1 MGNLSLLMILNK
13 IISDVL
19 LRLDLAKIC
28 ANLWHELMKIFLD
41 FVLVLSLFELNKK
54 QKIANLVRIFI
65 LKSVLRGS
73 R

>member
-19 LRLDLAKIC
+19 LRLDLTKIC
-28 ANLWHELMKIFLD
+28 ANFWHELMKIFLD

-65 LKSVLRGS
+65 LKSMLRGS
-73 R
+73 K